1 VQPELISLS
10 VSSVINHYQTLNI
23 NPTATPAE
31 IKQAYRRLVK
41 LFHPDSNSKT
51 ASHEEIVRLNVA
63 YEILGDAQQR
73 QSYDRQIAPKTPQ
86 PAQPTSNENISR
98 QQQQTAR
105 DADEHME
112 QWLIK
117 VYKPINRVLNN
128 ILKPLKKEIDEL
140 SADPFDDE
148 LLEKFQ
154 TYIETSRDFLN
165 KAQNFLRSMP
175 NPSNVAG
182 VAAYLYHCI
191 NQVGDGIEE
200 LHLFTLNYD
209 DRHLHTGQELFRIAS
224 RLRREAQA
232 ELKIKG

>member
-1 VQPELISLS
+1 M
-10 VSSVINHYQTLNI
+10 SSVTNHYTTLKI
-23 NPTATPAE
+23 SPTATQAE

-41 LFHPDSNSKT
+41 IFHPDSHSKT
-51 ASHEEIVRLNVA
+51 AGHEEIVRLNAA

-73 QSYDRQIAPKTPQ
+73 QSYDRQISQSSQQQSPYAP
-86 PAQPTSNENISR
+86 NVSR
-98 QQQQTAR
+98 QRQQTAR
-105 DADEHME
+105 DADEQME

-117 VYKPINRVLNN
+117 VYKPVNRMLNS
-128 ILKPLKKEIDEL
+128 ILKPLKKEINEL

-148 LLEKFQ
+148 LIEKFQ
-154 TYIETSRDFLN
+154 AYIETSSEFLE
-165 KAQNFLRSMP
+165 KAHNFLRSMP

-182 VAAYLYHCI
+182 VAAHLYYCI

-224 RLRREAQA
+224 RLRREAQE
-232 ELKIKG
+232 ELKIRT